1 MRSIQCIVAGL
12 VVVAS
17 MPASVVGQDLG
28 AVRTAVLEH
37 YAAINSGDYDA
48 VADHHGEPITA
59 FLGDGLLTTWGTRQE
74 QVELF
79 RAMWAAGFNANWE
92 VRSLEV
98 RGYGDV
104 AVATAYLVGS
114 VQYPGG
120 PVLQGTWRLTEVWVR
135 EGREWKEVHHHDSPL
150 VTGVSTR

>member
-1 MRSIQCIVAGL
+1 MKSIQCVVAGL

-17 MPASVVGQDLG
+17 MPASLVGQDLG

-37 YAAINSGDYDA
+37 YAAINNDDYEA
-48 VADHHGEPITA
+48 VADHHGEPFTA

-74 QVELF
+74 QVEVF
-79 RAMWAAGFNANWE
+79 RARWAAGFNANWE
-92 VRSLEV
+92 VRQLEV
-98 RGYGDV
+98 QGYGDV

-114 VQYPGG
+114 VQFPDG
-120 PVLQGTWRLTEVWVR
+120 PMLQGTWQLTEVWVR
-135 EGREWKEVHHHDSPL
+135 EGREWKEVHHHHSPL